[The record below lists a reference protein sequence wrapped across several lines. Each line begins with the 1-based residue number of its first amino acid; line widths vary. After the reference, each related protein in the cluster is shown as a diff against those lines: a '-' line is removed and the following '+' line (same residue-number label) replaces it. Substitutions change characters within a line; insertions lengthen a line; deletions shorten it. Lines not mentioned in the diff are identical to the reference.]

1 MGKSIIAL
9 TILLTFIFNIN
20 YCQDYNSEIK
30 KIFSFPVK
38 SMFQYRT
45 TVSHESPYQDIIIE
59 KYIID
64 DKWWNGST
72 LYYTRKGFYE
82 SSVYSILQD
91 NYYDSSIRIIND
103 TIIIMDTIGHY
114 LNAFDSQLVHIDSNN
129 DYYSYVKIDD
139 SGKSIGGL
147 NNLYEYNV
155 NDSLILLDSEGNFG
169 YNFTQVFKYGIGM
182 YLKSYGNMMNS
193 TTTKLDGYVINGDTT
208 GTIND

>member
-20 YCQDYNSEIK
+20 YCQDCNSEIK

-45 TVSHESPYQDIIIE
+45 TVSHESPYQNIIIE

-82 SSVYSILQD
+82 SSMYSILHD
-91 NYYDSSIRIIND
+91 IYYDSSIRILND

-114 LNAFDSQLVHIDSNN
+114 LNACDSQLVHIDSNN
-129 DYYSYVKIDD
+129 DYYSYIKIDN
-139 SGKSIGGL
+139 SGKSIGGFD
-147 NNLYEYNV
+147 NLYEFNV
-155 NDSLILLDSEGNFG
+155 NDSLILVDSESNIG
-169 YNFTQVFKYGIGM
+169 YNFIQVFKYGIGM
-182 YLKSYGNMMNS
+182 YLKSYGNIMYL